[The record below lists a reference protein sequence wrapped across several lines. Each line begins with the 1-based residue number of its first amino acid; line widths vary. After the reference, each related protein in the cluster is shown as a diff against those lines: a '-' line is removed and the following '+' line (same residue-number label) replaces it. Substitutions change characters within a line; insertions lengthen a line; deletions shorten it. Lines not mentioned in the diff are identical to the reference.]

1 MSDEQVRIKLR
12 KEALEAALIQIEY
25 LRGIKKDALLELCKG
40 LDGKVTQDDVE
51 EIENLFRS
59 LDVEEKNEVPFL
71 QLGELEFWIV
81 LFQSS
86 TIYPFFQFCVE
97 PRHNAAHHAPS
108 ANR

>member
-71 QLGELEFWIV
+71 QLGRIYLNLSYPSKV
-81 LFQSS
+81 LYHFVS
-86 TIYPFFQFCVE
+86 
-97 PRHNAAHHAPS
+97 RHNAAYHAPS
-108 ANR
+108 AHR